1 MMSQRNKEKKK
12 KISFATSPSVEEANC
27 IDVMIWVD
35 PTTNRH
41 SERIE
46 KNNVPCPRGNIRSFQ
61 IVVGFKDAHTILYSN
76 IPMYI
81 QSWWINHKNSKRTG
95 PPVKILNGFQKWE
108 WRNPFINVHH
118 FNLNGRVIIKLFKWN
133 WTRAKRRQIWQSV
146 CKDCKS
152 KITKKSE
159 EVGFRCKHE
168 ESLLIL
174 YLHRETEV

>member
-1 MMSQRNKEKKK
+1 MYDEKVRIQISEVLVAQSSFCQCDDVTKKKKKRK

-81 QSWWINHKNSKRTG
+81 QS
-95 PPVKILNGFQKWE
+95 
-108 WRNPFINVHH
+108 
-118 FNLNGRVIIKLFKWN
+118 
-133 WTRAKRRQIWQSV
+133 
-146 CKDCKS
+146 
-152 KITKKSE
+152 
-159 EVGFRCKHE
+159 
-168 ESLLIL
+168 
-174 YLHRETEV
+174 